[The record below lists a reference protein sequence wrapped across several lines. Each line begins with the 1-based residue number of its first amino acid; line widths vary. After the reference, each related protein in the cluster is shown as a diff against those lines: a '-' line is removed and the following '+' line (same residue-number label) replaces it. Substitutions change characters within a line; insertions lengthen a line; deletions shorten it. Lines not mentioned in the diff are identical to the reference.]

1 MLAVSYQTCS
11 QSILVL
17 ACLIYYYF
25 SGGEY
30 MSPEVGSYKKKN
42 YSKILPVEMCGC
54 NLHYWRFVLC
64 YDRSFPFCL
73 KRNPYV
79 MRLIWS
85 NYIELFLKHFIIFLS
100 F

>member
-1 MLAVSYQTCS
+1 
-11 QSILVL
+11 
-17 ACLIYYYF
+17 
-25 SGGEY
+25 
-30 MSPEVGSYKKKN
+30 MSPEVSSYKEIKN
-42 YSKILPVEMCGC
+42 YSKILPVEVCGC
-54 NLHYWRFVLC
+54 NQHYWRFALC

-79 MRLIWS
+79 MKLICS